1 MLPMFYFGKR
11 KLKGNLLVSFLWPLS
26 GNHSC
31 RNSKLSL
38 NYGFT
43 MIELLSVV
51 VIIGLVAAMAVPRFQ
66 IALERIRFE
75 SANRELI
82 STLLLAR
89 SYSISTKT
97 QHGVYFNGTFN
108 NSTQG
113 SILHYTLFKDTKDP
127 DKFRYDSADS
137 IIRINTLSPSVTFMD
152 NDFMDD
158 VIIFTSRGT
167 AQFSGNGNIVTM
179 AITPYISASY
189 LINVLP
195 ATGFVKSLSYTY

>member
-1 MLPMFYFGKR
+1 MAYFSKRMLNE
-11 KLKGNLLVSFLWPLS
+11 NLLISLLLPLS
-26 GNHSC
+26 DNRSS
-31 RNSKLSL
+31 RNSKISL
-38 NYGFT
+38 THGFT

-75 SANRELI
+75 SANRELVSI
-82 STLLLAR
+82 LLLAR

-113 SILHYTLFKDTKDP
+113 SIIHYTLFKDTKDP
-127 DKFRYDSADS
+127 DKFRFDSGDS
-137 IIRINTLSPSVTFMD
+137 ILRTDTLSPSVTFMD
-152 NDFMDD
+152 NDFNDD
-158 VIIFTSRGT
+158 VVIFTSRGN

-179 AITPYISASY
+179 AITPDISASY

-195 ATGFVKSLSYTY
+195 ATGFVKSVSYTY

>member
-1 MLPMFYFGKR
+1 M
-11 KLKGNLLVSFLWPLS
+11 VSFLLPLS

-31 RNSKLSL
+31 RNSKFSL
-38 NYGFT
+38 THGFT

-51 VIIGLVAAMAVPRFQ
+51 VIIGLVAAMAVPRVQ

-82 STLLLAR
+82 SILLLAR

-127 DKFRYDSADS
+127 EKFRYDSGDS
-137 IIRINTLSPSVTFMD
+137 ILRTDTLSPSVTFMD

-158 VIIFTSRGT
+158 VIIFTSRGN
-167 AQFSGNGNIVTM
+167 AQFSGDGNIVTM
-179 AITPYISASY
+179 AITPDISASY

-195 ATGFVKSLSYTY
+195 ATGFVKSVSYTY